1 MAKSFFNNLHAPSQN
16 AAARPHMQKKIPGA
30 KNPGDSSKKS
40 GFN

>member
-1 MAKSFFNNLHAPSQN
+1 MAKSFFNYLHICAQIHLLPP
-16 AAARPHMQKKIPGA
+16 AKKIPGA